1 MAISSRRNLV
11 NGIAAEIGDRIQIVD
26 EEDMCGMVKCGNYVY
41 HNSNSLFVDYH
52 LMEECCGKIFEVIG
66 EDLED
71 KTVEVIGPNGD
82 HWWFLPN
89 MYYIV

>member
-26 EEDMCGMVKCGNYVY
+26 ETDMHGMVKGYNYVWY
-41 HNSNSLFVDYH
+41 DSNKLFVDNQ
-52 LMEECCGKIFEVIG
+52 LMRECCGNIFEVIG

-71 KTVEVIGPNGD
+71 KTVEVICSNGK

-89 MYYIV
+89 MYYII